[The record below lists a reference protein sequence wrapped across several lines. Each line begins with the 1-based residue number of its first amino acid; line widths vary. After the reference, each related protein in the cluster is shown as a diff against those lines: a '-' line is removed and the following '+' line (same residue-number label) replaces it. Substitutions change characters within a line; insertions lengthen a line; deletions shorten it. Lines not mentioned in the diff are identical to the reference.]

1 VGCLLVAGGQGSR
14 LSFEGP
20 KGTFPVSLIQHKSLF
35 QLFAERTLAAGKQVE
50 RVLTLAIMT
59 SPQNHEET
67 VQFFDDHARFG
78 LTQDQ
83 LFFFKQEELPF
94 LNDQGHLMLN
104 ASKIAKGPDGNGS
117 ALTHFITSGIGRI
130 WQQQGI
136 EYINF
141 ILVDNP
147 LADPFDA
154 ELIGFHARNH
164 CDITVKCIAKENPDE
179 QVGVLVKTPN
189 GTRIVEYSEMNIS
202 DREARNNDGSLQYQ
216 CANISLFCFSL
227 SFINTAMK
235 SASLPWH
242 LAYKAIHPNGPKGWK
257 FETFIFDWMA
267 YTQKIKA
274 LLYPRAQCFA
284 PLKNISGKDSLAD
297 VQQALLHYDR
307 EILQTLCGQ
316 PVSTSPIELHP
327 QFYYPTEK
335 LVNTWKQK
343 DAFSLNGYLKF

>member
-1 VGCLLVAGGQGSR
+1 CLLVAGGQGSR

-35 QLFAERTLAAGKQVE
+35 QLFAERTLAAGIQVG
-50 RVLTLAIMT
+50 RALCLAIMT

-67 VQFFDDHARFG
+67 LKFFDDHERFG

-83 LFFFKQEELPF
+83 LFFFQQEELPF

-104 ASKIAKGPDGNGS
+104 ESKIAKGPNGNGS
-117 ALTHFITSGIGRI
+117 ALTHFITSEIGRI
-130 WQQQGI
+130 WQQQGV

-154 ELIGFHARNH
+154 ELIGFHARND
-164 CDITVKCIAKENPDE
+164 CDITVKCIAKEHPDE
-179 QVGVLVKTPN
+179 QVGVLVKTPE
-189 GTRIVEYSEMNIS
+189 GTRIMEYSEMNMS
-202 DREARNNDGSLQYQ
+202 DREARNTDGSLQYQ

-227 SFINTAMK
+227 SFVNNAMK

-274 LLYPRAQCFA
+274 LFYPRAQCFA
-284 PLKNISGKDSLAD
+284 PLKNISGKNSLED
-297 VQQALLHYDR
+297 VQQALLHYDH

-316 PVSTSPIELHP
+316 PVSTLPIELDP
-327 QFYYPTEK
+327 QFYYPTNE
-335 LVNTWKQK
+335 LLNTWKHK
-343 DAFSLNGYLKF
+343 TISSLKGYIKF